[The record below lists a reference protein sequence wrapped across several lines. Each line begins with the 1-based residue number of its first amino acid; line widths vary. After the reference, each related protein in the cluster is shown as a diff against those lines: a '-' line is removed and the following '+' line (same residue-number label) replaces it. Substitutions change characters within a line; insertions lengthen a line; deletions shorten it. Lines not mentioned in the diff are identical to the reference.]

1 MNAGAVRAFLP
12 TLREVE
18 RKLSVPIQ
26 DRIRIL
32 RELEF
37 DLEELQDRLV
47 AQGVPLEEAQH
58 RAVEALVPEG
68 IALQELGDLHTPF
81 YRRITH
87 GLSNHHL
94 RIAERSALALVTAF
108 VLLAETLLLTRVDL
122 LSDPSPFLW
131 PVLGL
136 GAVLL
141 SAVSA
146 RGFQLWIKGDHQVL
160 DQGFRGILTLS
171 VAIVGCGV
179 GGTMFDFYRLAG
191 ALERSPELVGV
202 LAPQWLVRD
211 CALLSVSTL
220 LAMAGG
226 LTWFI
231 LTQWLTLVSRAHR
244 DVLGLGHPN
253 ENIAKR

>member
-1 MNAGAVRAFLP
+1 MRAFLP
-12 TLREVE
+12 TLREIE
-18 RKLSVPIQ
+18 GKLTVPIQ

-47 AQGVPLEEAQH
+47 AQGVPPEEAQS

-68 IALQELGDLHTPF
+68 IALEELGELHTPL

-87 GLSNHHL
+87 RFSDHHL
-94 RIAERSALALVTAF
+94 RIVERSALALVSGS
-108 VLLAETLLLTRVDL
+108 VLFAETLLLTRVDL
-122 LSDPSPFLW
+122 LTDPSPFLW

-141 SAVSA
+141 SAVLA

-171 VAIVGCGV
+171 VAILGWGV
-179 GGTMFDFYRLAG
+179 GGTMFDLYRLAG
-191 ALERSPELVGV
+191 TLERSPELAGL

-211 CALLSVSTL
+211 CALLSVSVL
-220 LAMAGG
+220 LALAGG

-244 DVLGLGHPN
+244 DVLGLTDSN
-253 ENIAKR
+253 ENTRKR